1 MSEQGVSRRNV
12 LKLGAGAVAASG
24 VASLAGCSAFGG
36 GGGGSGKVAKYAFEP
51 GEITEADHYQVS
63 YQNVPAYVNNEDAFS
78 SDAWDQYE
86 ESFETRYD
94 DTLGIDIDDA
104 KWHVRLGSVVRVLRA
119 NYDSDDVAGEL
130 EDQEYDDDEGEKG
143 YTLWTRENG
152 SRGYATD
159 GSTVISARRA
169 NEESPEDVLET
180 VIGVLTGDT
189 NKYKKESDS
198 FGTVQSKV
206 GSGDSVS
213 FSTADPDSETSF
225 FDNVVGSGS
234 SGKLKGDTTKVTIA
248 FVFEEGDDVPDKD
261 DRGEF
266 AEDFLED
273 QADYDDVSH
282 SKSGRAAKFTGE
294 RDTDEISLGG
304 F

>member
-1 MSEQGVSRRNV
+1 
-12 LKLGAGAVAASG
+12 VAAAGLSG
-24 VASLAGCSAFGG
+24 LAGCSAFGG
-36 GGGGSGKVAKYAFEP
+36 GGGGSGKAAKYAFEP
-51 GEITEADHYQVS
+51 GEVTEADHYQVS
-63 YQNVPAYVNNEDAFS
+63 YQDVQAYVNNEDAFG

-86 ESFETRYD
+86 GSFEARYD
-94 DTLGIDIDDA
+94 DTLGIGIDDA
-104 KWHVRLGSVVRVLRA
+104 KWHVRLGSVVRVLGA
-119 NYDSDDVAGEL
+119 NYDSDDVAEEL
-130 EDQEYDDDEGEKG
+130 EDQEYDDDEGDKG

-159 GSTVISARRA
+159 GSTVISARRTS
-169 NEESPEDVLET
+169 EEAPEDILET

-189 NKYKKESDS
+189 NKYKKESDE

-213 FSTADPDSETSF
+213 FSTSDPDEQSTF
-225 FDNVVGSGS
+225 FENVTGSGS
-234 SGKLKGDTTKVTIA
+234 SSKIKGDTTKVSIA

-261 DRGEF
+261 DRQEF

-273 QADYDDVSH
+273 QADFDDVSQ
-282 SKSGRAAKFTGE
+282 SKSGRAAKFSGK
-294 RDTDEISLGG
+294 RDTDELTLGG